1 MICTE
6 EMRREILSRL
16 SGYRLKHTL
25 GCEKAARKLAKKFG
39 EDEEKCAFAM
49 LLHDITKEFS
59 KEQQL
64 NLCEKYGII
73 PKGVEQTEWK
83 MLHGK
88 TAAAIAQHEYGAPQD
103 VVDAIAYHTTGRA
116 NMTKIEKIAYLA
128 DYIEP
133 SRDFPG
139 VEDLRRAVHADL
151 DGGLLKALDDSI
163 RDMQQWGNPV
173 HHNTL
178 DARDYLLRGKQ
189 I

>member
-6 EMRREILSRL
+6 KMRREILSRL

-73 PKGVEQTEWK
+73 PKGVEQTEW
-83 MLHGK
+83 
-88 TAAAIAQHEYGAPQD
+88 
-103 VVDAIAYHTTGRA
+103 
-116 NMTKIEKIAYLA
+116 
-128 DYIEP
+128 
-133 SRDFPG
+133 
-139 VEDLRRAVHADL
+139 
-151 DGGLLKALDDSI
+151 
-163 RDMQQWGNPV
+163 
-173 HHNTL
+173 
-178 DARDYLLRGKQ
+178 
-189 I
+189 

>member
-6 EMRREILSRL
+6 KMRREILSRL

-128 DYIEP
+128 DYIEEN
-133 SRDFPG
+133 RDFEG
-139 VEDLRRAVHADL
+139 V
-151 DGGLLKALDDSI
+151 K
-163 RDMQQWGNPV
+163 
-173 HHNTL
+173 T
-178 DARDYLLRGKQ
+178 ARKLV
-189 I
+189 